1 MKKGPTSSGSTPTG
15 PAHPARP
22 HPAIP
27 NPSPTHHTTW
37 NTNPSPTHTLKSN
50 IRFQK
55 NRKNEGAP
63 NAKGEGAF
71 SQWSNQRLGITCKNV
86 LEVWKLSTVRWARY
100 YLWDLANLF
109 ITCVVLQSVQYVFR
123 VSSAYVNFFNFLTYL
138 PIQFPKKLRRD
149 PKFVTLRHVSRVEG
163 KMSPFG

>member
-1 MKKGPTSSGSTPTG
+1 MANSCQRWVYSMQFTKKSEIKKKTL
-15 PAHPARP
+15 
-22 HPAIP
+22 
-27 NPSPTHHTTW
+27 PSPYPKKQPYKKVPEKKFEKRAHLIRLNSHRPR
-37 NTNPSPTHTLKSN
+37 PSCPAPPGPPQPESDPPHYMEHQPLPTHTLKSN

-109 ITCVVLQSVQYVFR
+109 ITCVVL
-123 VSSAYVNFFNFLTYL
+123 
-138 PIQFPKKLRRD
+138 
-149 PKFVTLRHVSRVEG
+149 
-163 KMSPFG
+163 

>member
-1 MKKGPTSSGSTPTG
+1 MANSCQRWVNYMQLTKKSEIKKKNSSLPPTPRNSRTKKFRKKSLKKGPTSSGSTPTG

-22 HPAIP
+22 HPALP

-71 SQWSNQRLGITCKNV
+71 SQWSYQRLGITCKNV

-109 ITCVVLQSVQYVFR
+109 ITCVVL
-123 VSSAYVNFFNFLTYL
+123 
-138 PIQFPKKLRRD
+138 
-149 PKFVTLRHVSRVEG
+149 
-163 KMSPFG
+163 